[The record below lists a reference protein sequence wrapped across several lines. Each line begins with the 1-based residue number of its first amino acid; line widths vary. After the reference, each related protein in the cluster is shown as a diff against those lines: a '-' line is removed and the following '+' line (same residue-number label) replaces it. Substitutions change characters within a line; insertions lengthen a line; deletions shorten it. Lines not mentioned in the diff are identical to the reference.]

1 MAKRK
6 LTLIQK
12 NNRKRRRQFLY
23 RRILT
28 MSLLIGFFV
37 ITAAFMYTDRL
48 SKLTKARENLATYQE
63 QYDELMA
70 KEEYYRNE
78 ISKLENEDY
87 IAKLAR
93 EKYFKSEEGEII
105 FKLPEEQ
112 E

>member
-12 NNRKRRRQFLY
+12 KNRKRRRQLMY

-28 MSLLIGFFV
+28 MSLLIGFFLV
-37 ITAAFMYTDRL
+37 ASVFMYTERL
-48 SKLTKARENLATYQE
+48 AKLTEAKANLAAYQQ
-63 QYDELMA
+63 QYDELIT
-70 KEEYYRNE
+70 KQEYYRSE

-93 EKYFKSEEGEII
+93 EKYFKSEEGEIL
-105 FKLPEEQ
+105 FKLPEE
-112 E
+112 